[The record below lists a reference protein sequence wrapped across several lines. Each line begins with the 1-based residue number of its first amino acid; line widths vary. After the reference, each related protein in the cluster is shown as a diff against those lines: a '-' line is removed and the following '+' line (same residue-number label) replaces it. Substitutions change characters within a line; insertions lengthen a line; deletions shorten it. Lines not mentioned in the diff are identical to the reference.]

1 MITAALF
8 YSCNTQKYISLL
20 KTSKYVIDIL
30 SKRPH
35 KNRSIMVYQII
46 LEKRTNLEGN
56 VVSLPKFYIA
66 ITFKVPNIRA
76 VSSNRIT

>member
-1 MITAALF
+1 MIAAALF
-8 YSCNTQKYISLL
+8 HSYNTQKYISLL
-20 KTSKYVIDIL
+20 KTFKYAIDIL

-35 KNRSIMVYQII
+35 KNRSIMVYQIN

-66 ITFKVPNIRA
+66 ITFKG
-76 VSSNRIT
+76 S